1 MVSSP
6 PAGLIDRGGEVT
18 ALVSVDVAKFF
29 TDAGV
34 QLRLPIEE
42 FRKCHRQ

>member
-29 TDAGV
+29 TDAGA
-34 QLRLPIEE
+34 QQRRLIEE
-42 FRKCHRQ
+42 FRKAHDQ